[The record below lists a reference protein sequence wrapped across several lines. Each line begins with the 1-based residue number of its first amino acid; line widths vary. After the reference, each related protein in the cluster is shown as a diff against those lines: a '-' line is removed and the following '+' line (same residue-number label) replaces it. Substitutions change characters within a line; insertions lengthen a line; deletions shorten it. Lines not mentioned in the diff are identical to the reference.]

1 MYVLGYDIGSSSIKG
16 AIVDAQ
22 SGAIVGSAQSPLHEM
37 VITSPH
43 PGWAEQNPDDWW
55 QHVCAVTRQL
65 LEDTEIDPSAISS
78 IGISY
83 QMHGLVVVDHQQT
96 VLRPAIIWCDSRAVD
111 IGNDH
116 AERLGADYCI
126 NNILNSPGN
135 FTASKI
141 KWIKENEPSI
151 YAQIDKMMLPGDY
164 IAMRLCGQVS
174 TTVSGL
180 SEGMLWDFH
189 KDEIAYP
196 VLDAMGIDR
205 GVVPTVY
212 SNFEEHGRVTAKAA
226 SETGLTTGIPLSYR
240 SGDQPNNALSL
251 GVLQPGDIA
260 ATGGTSGVVYGITD
274 QLISDQKSRINSF
287 AHINHASNHKRIGL
301 LLCINGTG
309 SAYAWMRKITAATSL
324 SYPQMEELA
333 SQVSIG
339 SDGLCIIPFGNGS
352 ERMLENQDD
361 GAQILNLNFNR
372 HGTEHLYRATLEG
385 IAFSFAYGI
394 EMLKNLGTTATVLKV
409 GNDNLFQSV
418 IFRTTVSTVTG
429 CRIDMIETTGAV
441 GAAKASGFGTGFY
454 TSLDAAINPAHV
466 LVSTA
471 PEEENQM
478 YLQAYETWSAH
489 LESYKSKK

>member
-1 MYVLGYDIGSSSIKG
+1 MYVLGYDIGSSSIKA
-16 AIVDAQ
+16 AIVDTQ
-22 SGAIVGSAQSPLHEM
+22 SGAIMGSVQSPTLEM
-37 VITSPH
+37 VISSPH
-43 PGWAEQNPDDWW
+43 PGWAEQSPDDWW
-55 QHVCAVTRQL
+55 HHVCVVTRKL
-65 LEDTEIDPSAISS
+65 LGDTQIDPSDIAS

-96 VLRPAIIWCDSRAVD
+96 VLRPAIIWCDSRSVQ

-116 AERLGADYCI
+116 AEVLGTDYCS

-135 FTASKI
+135 FTASKL

-164 IAMRLCGQVS
+164 IAMKLCGQVS
-174 TTVSGL
+174 TTISGL
-180 SEGMLWDFH
+180 SEGMLWDFN
-189 KDEIAYP
+189 KEGIAYP
-196 VLDAMGIDR
+196 VLDAMGIDH
-205 GVVPTVY
+205 GVLPTVY

-226 SETGLTTGIPLSYR
+226 SETGLTVGIPLSYR
-240 SGDQPNNALSL
+240 AGDQPNNALSL
-251 GVLQPGDIA
+251 GVLRPGDIA

-274 QLISDQKSRINSF
+274 QLISDSKSRINSF
-287 AHINHASNHKRIGL
+287 AHINHTSNHKRIGL

-352 ERMLENQDD
+352 ERMLENQDE

-372 HGTEHLYRATLEG
+372 HGTAHLYRATLEG

-394 EMLKNLGTTATVLKV
+394 EMLKNLGMTATVLKV
-409 GNDNLFQSV
+409 GNDNLFQSA

-429 CRIDMIETTGAV
+429 CRIDMIDTTGAV
-441 GAAKASGFGTGFY
+441 GAAKGSGYGSGLY
-454 TSLDAAINPAHV
+454 PSLGAAVSQANVLLSTS
-466 LVSTA
+466 
-471 PEEENQM
+471 PEEENQI